1 MKDSSPKLNSIDW
14 CASAQGFSSRPAFFE
29 NAKRLQTAPDQEIQL
44 PVGERYLII
53 ILDVCK
59 NALVKDS
66 SPKLNSIDW
75 CASAQ
80 GFFNLLVFGGAFS
93 LVFSGFLLVIQK
105 ISLRLLMEI
114 KAKTKSWTWERF
126 AH

>member
-44 PVGERYLII
+44 PVGDRYLII

-59 NALVKDS
+59 NALVKFS

-93 LVFSGFLLVIQK
+93 LVFACYLSVIQLFESAFP
-105 ISLRLLMEI
+105 IYI
-114 KAKTKSWTWERF
+114 KVPAKSVGWERF